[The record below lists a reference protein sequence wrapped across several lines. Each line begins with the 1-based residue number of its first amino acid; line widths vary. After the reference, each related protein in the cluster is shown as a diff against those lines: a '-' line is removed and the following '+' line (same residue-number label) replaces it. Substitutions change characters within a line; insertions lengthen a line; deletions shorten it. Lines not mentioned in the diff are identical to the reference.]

1 MLVIPALGRLRKEGS
16 KFEGSMGYR
25 VRLLR
30 ERERERERER
40 RKRRR
45 RKRKGRKEE
54 RKEGRKTERPLLFHR
69 AVLGRSMMS
78 PWDF

>member
-25 VRLLR
+25 VRLL
-30 ERERERERER
+30 RERERER